1 MQIDIEFHER
11 IGGIQIA
18 MVKVGNTMV
27 VMEQKDW
34 LEFAHGVIREIE
46 THLTK
51 RAADGACCSSCGSK
65 LVNGVCVFHGC
76 PVVTPR
82 R

>member
-27 VMEQKDW
+27 AMEQKDW

-46 THLTK
+46 AHLTQ
-51 RAADGACCSSCGSK
+51 RAADGAGRCACGLS
-65 LVNGVCVFHGC
+65 LLPDGTC
-76 PVVTPR
+76 PMHFQYTTPR